1 MKNIYRVQM
10 MSQEAYDI
18 MMGGSYFYM
27 VDDVDTPA
35 DTMEEAVAIVKNAHP
50 NMVVNE
56 YARTLDEIKKEE
68 EEYEAKRIAR
78 EKKEAEAKAK
88 RMAKE
93 TEPGYKAHRNWK
105 RHDTEIRKAREEIA
119 RLMKEIEYH
128 EARKAEYAEA
138 YKAETGKEIEG

>member
-18 MMGGSYFYM
+18 MMSGSYFYL
-27 VDDVDTPA
+27 VDDLDIPA
-35 DTMEEAVAIVKNAHP
+35 DTMEEAIAIVKNAHP

-88 RMAKE
+88 REAREAKA
-93 TEPGYKAHRNWK
+93 GYKARRNWK
-105 RHDTEIRKAREEIA
+105 RHDTEIRKAKAEIE
-119 RLMKEIEYH
+119 RLMAEIEYH

-138 YKAETGKEIEG
+138 YKAETGEEIEG

>member
-18 MMGGSYFYM
+18 MMSGSYFYL
-27 VDDVDTPA
+27 VDDLDIPA
-35 DTMEEAVAIVKNAHP
+35 DTMEEAIAIVKNAHP

-56 YARTLDEIKKEE
+56 YAKTLDEIKKEE

-88 RMAKE
+88 RE
-93 TEPGYKAHRNWK
+93 
-105 RHDTEIRKAREEIA
+105 AREAKAKAEIE
-119 RLMKEIEYH
+119 RLMAEIEYH

-138 YKAETGKEIEG
+138 YKAETGEEIEG